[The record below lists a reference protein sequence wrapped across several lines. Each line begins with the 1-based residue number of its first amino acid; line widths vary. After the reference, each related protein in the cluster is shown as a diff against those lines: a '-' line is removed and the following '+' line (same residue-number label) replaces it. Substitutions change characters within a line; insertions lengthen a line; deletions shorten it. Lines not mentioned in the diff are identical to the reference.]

1 MSIHPGH
8 YWHFYDL
15 NDFASAALIIRRGGE
30 NIARMLPLPVY
41 RKGVT
46 ASDFFDVK
54 APKNGKSFLSLLK

>member
-1 MSIHPGH
+1 
-8 YWHFYDL
+8 
-15 NDFASAALIIRRGGE
+15 
-30 NIARMLPLPVY
+30 MLPLPVY